1 MTRSLYGREGI
12 RFARPMRGRLL
23 NGSLAA
29 RSPLKG
35 IGTCC
40 SDPYLAA
47 EDHDGS
53 MKERG
58 AARRA
63 RDPAEDALRRWL
75 GGQDRAL
82 EEWLNGR
89 VHQVRHRPRTL
100 ATT

>member
-1 MTRSLYGREGI
+1 
-12 RFARPMRGRLL
+12 
-23 NGSLAA
+23 
-29 RSPLKG
+29 
-35 IGTCC
+35 
-40 SDPYLAA
+40 
-47 EDHDGS
+47 

-89 VHQVRHRPRTL
+89 VHKVRHRPRTL